1 MGAGPARSSV
11 ISVPHPTKLAMV
23 SVNVAQVGDVHAMVD
38 SGAMVSVVRK
48 DIVESILKEENK
60 FGGYVVGFDKIKVPV
75 VGEIALSVQFE
86 GVAAELKRVK
96 IVENSLYDMIL
107 GAEWL
112 EKGRIIVYAEDG
124 RLTAHVRPHGLDF
137 SLKKLDTSEPPIQDS
152 CAAVS
157 ISMVP
162 GLVADDDF
170 QNDSFLATSSVREI
184 PALGLGLQ
192 SDWPVFGASRNS
204 RCSTYQRTLDPIV
217 EEVPESSLPDSFGS
231 FLGSIFLDND
241 IPASPIPFYAN
252 VRKRTVLP
260 PGGMRFVRTDVPCT
274 IGDVWVVTKSFSSQP
289 SREWIIPNCLV
300 TASKRALHIPVVNLS
315 NQPLQWNEGNAL
327 ATVELLCTS
336 VIPLNTAND
345 E

>member
-1 MGAGPARSSV
+1 MLQLQLQGSLRCGLPGTTTPNASTTSRRVSFLSGKRRSRPMGAGPARSSV

-38 SGAMVSVVRK
+38 SGAMVSGVRK

-60 FGGYVVGFDKIKVPV
+60 FGGHVVGFDKIKVPV
-75 VGEIALSVQFE
+75 VGEMALSVRFE

-124 RLTAHVRPHGLDF
+124 RLTAHVRPHGLDL

-162 GLVADDDF
+162 GL
-170 QNDSFLATSSVREI
+170 
-184 PALGLGLQ
+184 
-192 SDWPVFGASRNS
+192 SR
-204 RCSTYQRTLDPIV
+204 
-217 EEVPESSLPDSFGS
+217 
-231 FLGSIFLDND
+231 
-241 IPASPIPFYAN
+241 
-252 VRKRTVLP
+252 
-260 PGGMRFVRTDVPCT
+260 MT
-274 IGDVWVVTKSFSSQP
+274 I
-289 SREWIIPNCLV
+289 
-300 TASKRALHIPVVNLS
+300 SKTIHF
-315 NQPLQWNEGNAL
+315 
-327 ATVELLCTS
+327 
-336 VIPLNTAND
+336 
-345 E
+345 